1 MSYSKADSVY
11 SAINGDYI
19 DKEDYI
25 IDGFE
30 LFKGAKKMKKL
41 IMLMLVGTMVG
52 TLLAGCGNSSEAE
65 VQASETVEE
74 TVETVEVAE
83 VVEEVE
89 STPSVEEV
97 AEEVTEEATEESE
110 TDIAVETDLPV
121 AGIGSDKIPFEGQSD
136 DIFGVIYSLEEVPF
150 MVYNYSTGGAQ
161 EATKELESSWG
172 DNGCGSYT
180 YKLSGKWT
188 VNGLNI
194 EEDGAGYAIGC
205 YDAKTGLDLENDT
218 AFLDD
223 DLSTSTVDTV
233 SFIYSITFDEPK
245 EVVWGITAWNGDT
258 SLFPARGHHVSE
270 LELPMMFCK

>member
-1 MSYSKADSVY
+1 
-11 SAINGDYI
+11 
-19 DKEDYI
+19 
-25 IDGFE
+25 
-30 LFKGAKKMKKL
+30 MKKL

-65 VQASETVEE
+65 VQTSETVEE

-97 AEEVTEEATEESE
+97 IDEVVEEVAEEATEESE

-121 AGIGSDKIPFEGQSD
+121 AGIGSENITFEGQSD

-194 EEDGAGYAIGC
+194 GEDGAGYAIGC

-218 AFLDD
+218 VFLDD

-245 EVVWGITAWNGDT
+245 EVVWGITAWNGDA

-270 LELPMMFCK
+270 VELPMMFCK